1 MTGVLVLKCKNPLS
15 GLLCSASALARRL
28 CSKSAFVDEDVGI
41 RDCGKAELGMGLDS
55 RSDGAVRWSVQ
66 TAVWLR

>member
-1 MTGVLVLKCKNPLS
+1 MTGVLVLKCKNCRVFC
-15 GLLCSASALARRL
+15 GSASALARRL